1 MEILDERTR
10 LFLLDGVNVSKCSE
24 CSEAECH
31 KRQTRAHL
39 KNLLVFFYQILL
51 HTGSVKLNFFV
62 CILGLQLMILLI
74 VS

>member
-24 CSEAECH
+24 CEAGCH

-62 CILGLQLMILLI
+62 CILGMQLMILLI